1 MILDIRLD
9 ADQYILINLYNA
21 NTEIE
26 QVEILKELQNLLKKL
41 YFIQNKRIT
50 FAGDFNIF
58 FNSKLEAK
66 GRKPL
71 LKRKSIAKLV
81 EKKESLDI
89 CDIWRIKI
97 PNTQNFTFR
106 QNHSTE
112 LQNPNY
118 IFISNCLQEFP
129 NNTDILPA
137 LSTDHFPLLT
147 SLLSDKADENG
158 NSFWKFTNSLVYD
171 VVYVE

>member
-1 MILDIRLD
+1 MILDITLD

-26 QVEILKELQNLLKKL
+26 RVEILKELQNLLKKL

-112 LQNPNY
+112 L
-118 IFISNCLQEFP
+118 
-129 NNTDILPA
+129 
-137 LSTDHFPLLT
+137 
-147 SLLSDKADENG
+147 
-158 NSFWKFTNSLVYD
+158 
-171 VVYVE
+171 